1 MNKKKNLI
9 TALLLVVVAGLSIT
23 AGTFAYFQWTT
34 GAEGGTQ
41 VNVTIEMGGITMH
54 IEPEQTEFVGLYPT
68 AHCENNVRYGDALV
82 TIVNNTGTLAIP
94 SFKLK
99 VRVTDKDGNGVPK
112 SALEHINYAVVP
124 IKTTKDA
131 QGNPLNAYPPCTS
144 QF

>member
-1 MNKKKNLI
+1 MNKKKSLI

-34 GAEGGTQ
+34 GAEGGTA

-54 IEPEQTEFVGLYPT
+54 IEPETTEFVGLYPT

-82 TIVNNTGTLAIP
+82 TIVNNTGTLALP

-99 VRVTDKDGNGVPK
+99 VKVTDKDGNLSDSLRPHGLQHARPACP
-112 SALEHINYAVVP
+112 SLTPGAYSNSR
-124 IKTTKDA
+124 
-131 QGNPLNAYPPCTS
+131 PLS
-144 QF
+144 W